1 MLVEPPD
8 RLNSWK
14 EIADFLK
21 CHEKTARRWEKS
33 RRLPVHRVPGGA
45 KSSVIAYRAEIESWL
60 RSAPTEESS
69 PISDDSSR
77 LIADSAAPLPDS
89 ELLLT
94 TAHKTVPR
102 RILWA
107 LASSLMLAGAFAGVA
122 TRKVWQRSHIRLVG
136 NPKGLALFTVAV
148 LPPLIA
154 DASRLYVQSSALGR
168 LGMIQISPVSGS
180 WGALDIALHNPD
192 PGVVAPDGSAM
203 LLRDIQGNGKG
214 DEPLFIQPLPTGKPG
229 RLGEIVAYDS
239 AWTPDRR
246 HIVFSKLNSVY
257 ESTADGTVT
266 RKLFDLSAKAYHFR
280 FSPTGWLRFS
290 VYDSTTNA
298 YRIWEAASLSSPP
311 HAISFGI
318 EALAPHQCCGSWNK
332 DGSIY
337 FFQGLVNGFWQIFA
351 QPGNQ
356 GIFVRGSYTADQLT
370 TGLVQY
376 SSPVASPDSDRLYVL
391 SQSHKSEVVRYD
403 LATQQ
408 WTPIAEGVPAD
419 TAAFSKD
426 GKSQAFTRMPDHTLW
441 RCSMPGCTSPVQ
453 LTFAPVR
460 ATMPRW
466 SPNGQKIACMTR
478 TAGGAWQATLISV
491 AGGPAFHIPAGAG
504 AADPSWSPEGNRIAF
519 AAVPGQNQRSAQ
531 PIQIYNMGKKVTTE
545 IRGSEGYDSPL
556 WSPDGLFLAAVRSD
570 SRELAF
576 YEFSTGKWRH
586 SPGTRAGYLN
596 WSSDSKRVYFLSP
609 AGEESRR
616 GPVRN
621 PPPGIRVWGMD
632 RFGPFGFAARP
643 A

>member
-1 MLVEPPD
+1 MVREYDAAL
-8 RLNSWK
+8 
-14 EIADFLK
+14 
-21 CHEKTARRWEKS
+21 T
-33 RRLPVHRVPGGA
+33 VPA
-45 KSSVIAYRAEIESWL
+45 A
-60 RSAPTEESS
+60 
-69 PISDDSSR
+69 
-77 LIADSAAPLPDS
+77 LIAIC
-89 ELLLT
+89 
-94 TAHKTVPR
+94 V
-102 RILWA
+102 
-107 LASSLMLAGAFAGVA
+107 GVSF
-122 TRKVWQRSHIRLVG
+122 VCNRS
-136 NPKGLALFTVAV
+136 
-148 LPPLIA
+148 
-154 DASRLYVQSSALGR
+154 
-168 LGMIQISPVSGS
+168 
-180 WGALDIALHNPD
+180 
-192 PGVVAPDGSAM
+192 
-203 LLRDIQGNGKG
+203 
-214 DEPLFIQPLPTGKPG
+214 
-229 RLGEIVAYDS
+229 
-239 AWTPDRR
+239 
-246 HIVFSKLNSVY
+246 
-257 ESTADGTVT
+257 
-266 RKLFDLSAKAYHFR
+266 
-280 FSPTGWLRFS
+280 
-290 VYDSTTNA
+290 TNA

-332 DGSIY
+332 DGSVY
-337 FFQGLVNGFWQIFA
+337 FFQALVNGFWQIFA

-356 GIFVRGSYTADQLT
+356 GIFVRSSYTADQLT

-531 PIQIYNMGKKVTTE
+531 PIQIYDMGKKETTE
-545 IRGSEGYDSPL
+545 IRGAEGYDSPL

-609 AGEESRR
+609 AGDTPASVMTVDVATMSKNR
-616 GPVRN
+616 VVDLS
-621 PPPGIRVWGMD
+621 GIR
-632 RFGPFGFAARP
+632 RP
-643 A
+643 ASGFGEWIGLDHSDSPLALRDLSTEQILTWRFERY